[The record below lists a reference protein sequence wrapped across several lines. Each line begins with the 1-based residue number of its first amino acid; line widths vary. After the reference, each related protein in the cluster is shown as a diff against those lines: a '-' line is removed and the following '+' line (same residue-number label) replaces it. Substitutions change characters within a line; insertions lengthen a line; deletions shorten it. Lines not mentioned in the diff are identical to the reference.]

1 MRGLRNRG
9 AVVWCVAAM
18 LAGAAHARASELP
31 NWLDPEATLQKG
43 REALFENRYAAAARL
58 CTAVYLEYPSNAEA
72 RRCLREAAL
81 AGASEDVL
89 AVQAE
94 GGQII
99 KSAEKSRRVDELIK
113 ERGYLEAYD
122 VLYGALEADHLDAW
136 ARGRLTKLQRAVSR
150 EAQDLGLED
159 ERSRKA
165 VRGFYEMTS
174 GKWPR
179 VLRAREHWFA
189 ALALSGAEIPEVRIR
204 RYLAR
209 IERQEKRQG
218 TGGAQV
224 QPVSNGSPKA
234 NEIYLELDEFLK

>member
-1 MRGLRNRG
+1 MRGLRNSG
-9 AVVWCVAAM
+9 VVVWCVAAM
-18 LAGAAHARASELP
+18 LAGAVHARASEMP

-58 CTAVYLEYPSNAEA
+58 CTAVYLEYPANAEA

-113 ERGYLEAYD
+113 ERRYLEAYD
-122 VLYGALEADHLDAW
+122 LLYGALEADQSDAW
-136 ARGRLTKLQRAVSR
+136 ARGRLTKLQRAVG
-150 EAQDLGLED
+150 EGTAGFGLQD

-189 ALALSGAEIPEVRIR
+189 ALAMTGAEIPEGRIR
-204 RYLAR
+204 RYLSR
-209 IERQEKRQG
+209 IDRQEKRQG

-224 QPVSNGSPKA
+224 QPVSGGSLTAK
-234 NEIYLELDEFLK
+234 EIYQELDELLK